1 MCKIRFL
8 SKKTKILDIK
18 IISQFFKKSKHF
30 FGADLS
36 TVTGNLEEREIDLG
50 MFSCRN
56 SESAQ
61 FTDEIR
67 LIIYARNHVDKVEKM
82 CYNNKAVARE

>member
-36 TVTGNLEEREIDLG
+36 TVTGNLEERKIDLG

-56 SESAQ
+56 GDFAQ
-61 FTDEIR
+61 FTGEIR

-82 CYNNKAVARE
+82 

>member
-36 TVTGNLEEREIDLG
+36 TVTGNLEESETSLG

-61 FTDEIR
+61 FPGEIR
-67 LIIYARNHVDKVEKM
+67 LIIYARKYVDKVEKM
-82 CYNNKAVARE
+82 